1 MVNLTVAYFS
11 GYCSS
16 VVCHSVSFHSRLL
29 KYLNR
34 IVSEEHS
41 TTSFEVISALPL
53 PWQNQFYQVRS
64 ISKLVQE
71 NSKYFRQYFKYGS
84 LQYLSWWHNLC
95 SNVILWDTFVDINC
109 QMNHSMFIALFT
121 IRPGFFILKCNRI
134 CRTGT
139 RSHQILISWVH
150 VLFSSQEKLL
160 EKLVWSPKFAHSFS
174 RIDVPKIIPKCY
186 HLRQRL

>member
-1 MVNLTVAYFS
+1 MPRNGSRALCNKQHCRSWEAAVLLPSMRMVNLTVAYFS

-84 LQYLSWWHNLC
+84 LQYLS
-95 SNVILWDTFVDINC
+95 
-109 QMNHSMFIALFT
+109 
-121 IRPGFFILKCNRI
+121 
-134 CRTGT
+134 
-139 RSHQILISWVH
+139 
-150 VLFSSQEKLL
+150 
-160 EKLVWSPKFAHSFS
+160 
-174 RIDVPKIIPKCY
+174 
-186 HLRQRL
+186 